1 MVVINAFGNMF
12 TYLFVLTNI
21 INVVCGRQSKTR
33 LLCLI
38 QPQVYINHLI
48 TEYIN
53 NIQIPSIHLNY
64 KYIQNTINVIMD
76 LDQVSMIIISNFNIC
91 SLLDYFKRSNTKID

>member
-1 MVVINAFGNMF
+1 MVEYKIIKKEINKSFSIRINCNPQSDSYSNYAMVVINAFGNMF

-38 QPQVYINHLI
+38 QPH
-48 TEYIN
+48 
-53 NIQIPSIHLNY
+53 
-64 KYIQNTINVIMD
+64 KYTLTI
-76 LDQVSMIIISNFNIC
+76 
-91 SLLDYFKRSNTKID
+91 